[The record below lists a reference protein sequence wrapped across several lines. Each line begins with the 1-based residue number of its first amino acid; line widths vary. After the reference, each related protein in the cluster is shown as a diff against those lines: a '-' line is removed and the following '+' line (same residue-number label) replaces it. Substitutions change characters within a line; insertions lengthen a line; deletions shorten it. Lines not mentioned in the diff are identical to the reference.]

1 MNEVLDLVI
10 IGAGPAGMTAA
21 LYASR
26 AMLNFVII
34 EKGFPGGQVINTYEV
49 DNYLGIKMTSGMELS
64 NMFLEHI
71 NELGVEVKTEDVEG
85 ITIEGDLK
93 IIKTYSGTYTAK
105 TVILATGASWRKLG
119 AEGEIRL
126 AGRGVSYCATCD
138 GAFYKGK
145 DVLVVGGGDVA
156 VEDAI
161 YLARMCKKVTIIH
174 RRDEF
179 RAVKVLQEKLFKVD
193 NIEVLWFH
201 ELKEIIGEE
210 VVSAARLVNN
220 QTKEETTINVDGVFI
235 AVGNIPNTELLAGKV
250 EMDESGWIIAD
261 ENCETSVPGV
271 FAAGDLRVKALRQIV
286 TASADG
292 AISVF
297 AAEKYV

>member
-1 MNEVLDLVI
+1 MNEILDLVI

-26 AMLNFVII
+26 AMLNFAII

-49 DNYLGIKMTSGMELS
+49 DNYLGIKMTTGMELT

-71 NELGVEVKTEDVEG
+71 NELGVEVKTEDVEE
-85 ITIEGDLK
+85 ITIDGDIK
-93 IIKTYSGTYTAK
+93 TIKTYSGTYQAK

-119 AEGEIRL
+119 VEGEARL

-145 DVLVVGGGDVA
+145 DVMVVGGGDVA

-161 YLARMCKKVTIIH
+161 YLSRMCKKVTIIH

-179 RAVKVLQEKLFKVD
+179 RAVKVLQEKLFKVE
-193 NIEVLWFH
+193 NIEVLWFT
-201 ELKEIIGEE
+201 ELEEILGDE
-210 VVSAARLVNN
+210 VITGARVINN
-220 QTKEETTINVDGVFI
+220 QTKEVKTIEVDGVFV
-235 AVGNIPNTELLAGKV
+235 AVGNIPNTGLLAGKV
-250 EMDESGWIIAD
+250 DTDSSGWIIAD
-261 ENCETSVPGV
+261 ENCETSVPGI
-271 FAAGDLRVKALRQIV
+271 FAAGDLRVKSLRQIV